1 MGYRVPWLRRTAAAV
16 GTAALVL
23 GGSMPAAFAHDSVI
37 GGSVKDGDQL
47 DEFPKEITLEFSGI
61 PKEDFNTFAVT
72 NADTGEKLFSQEPK
86 LHERDLTIETPAD
99 VHPGPGNYQVGFQ
112 ITSSDGHATR
122 GGVEFSVKG
131 DGSENTEAPESD
143 TAGQEGTEGLSMPL
157 KIILGVG
164 GVLAIA
170 AVVALFFA
178 KSRRIESEGEK

>member
-23 GGSMPAAFAHDSVI
+23 GGSIPAAFAHDSVI

-99 VHPGPGNYQVGFQ
+99 V
-112 ITSSDGHATR
+112 
-122 GGVEFSVKG
+122 
-131 DGSENTEAPESD
+131 
-143 TAGQEGTEGLSMPL
+143 
-157 KIILGVG
+157 ILGRVTTRWAFRSRLRMG
-164 GVLAIA
+164 TLPA
-170 AVVALFFA
+170 AVWNFLSKVTGPKPRPQSLTRQ
-178 KSRRIESEGEK
+178 SRKGPRVCQCR

>member
-86 LHERDLTIETPAD
+86 LNERDPVSYTHLTLPTNRE
-99 VHPGPGNYQVGFQ
+99 V
-112 ITSSDGHATR
+112 
-122 GGVEFSVKG
+122 
-131 DGSENTEAPESD
+131 
-143 TAGQEGTEGLSMPL
+143 
-157 KIILGVG
+157 
-164 GVLAIA
+164 
-170 AVVALFFA
+170 
-178 KSRRIESEGEK
+178 

>member
-72 NADTGEKLFSQEPK
+72 NADTGEKLFSQEPQ
-86 LHERDLTIETPAD
+86 LHQRDLTIETPEG
-99 VHPGPGNYQVGFQ
+99 VNPGPGNYQVGFQ

-131 DGSENTEAPESD
+131 DGAENTEAGESD
-143 TAGQEGTEGLSMPL
+143 ATGQEATEGLPMSL

-170 AVVALFFA
+170 AVVALFIG
-178 KSRRIESEGEK
+178 KSRRIDSEGEK

>member
-37 GGSVKDGDQL
+37 GGSVKDGDLL

-72 NADTGEKLFSQEPK
+72 NADTGEKLFSQEPQ
-86 LHERDLTIETPAD
+86 LHERDLTIETPEG
-99 VHPGPGNYQVGFQ
+99 VNPGPGNYQVGFQ

-131 DGSENTEAPESD
+131 DGAENPEAGESD
-143 TAGQEGTEGLSMPL
+143 ATDQEGTEGLPMSL

-164 GVLAIA
+164 GFLAIA
-170 AVVALFFA
+170 AVVALFIG
-178 KSRRIESEGEK
+178 KSRRIDSEGEK

>member
-72 NADTGEKLFSQEPK
+72 NTDTGEKLFSQEPK

-99 VHPGPGNYQVGFQ
+99 VNPGSGNYQVGFQ

-122 GGVEFSVKG
+122 GGVKFSVKG
-131 DGSENTEAPESD
+131 GGSENTESPDSKSIEAND
-143 TAGQEGTEGLSMPL
+143 DEGLPMSL

-170 AVVALFFA
+170 AVVALFIG
-178 KSRRIESEGEK
+178 KSRRIDSEGEK

>member
-131 DGSENTEAPESD
+131 DGSETKAPESD
-143 TAGQEGTEGLSMPL
+143 TEGTEGLSMPL

-170 AVVALFFA
+170 AVVALFIA
-178 KSRRIESEGEK
+178 KSRRTDSEGEK

>member
-1 MGYRVPWLRRTAAAV
+1 MGYRVPWLRCTAAAV

-72 NADTGEKLFSQEPK
+72 NADTGEKLFSQEPQ
-86 LHERDLTIETPAD
+86 LHERDLTIETPEG
-99 VHPGPGNYQVGFQ
+99 VNPGPGNYQVGFQ

-131 DGSENTEAPESD
+131 DGAENPEAGESD
-143 TAGQEGTEGLSMPL
+143 ATDQEATEGLPMSL

-170 AVVALFFA
+170 AVVALFIG
-178 KSRRIESEGEK
+178 KSRRIDSEGEK